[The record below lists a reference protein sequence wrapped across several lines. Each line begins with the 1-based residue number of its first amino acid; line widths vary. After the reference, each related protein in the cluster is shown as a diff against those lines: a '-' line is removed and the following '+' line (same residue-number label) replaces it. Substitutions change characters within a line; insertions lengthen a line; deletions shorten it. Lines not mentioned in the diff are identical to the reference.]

1 MVTPIYKNW
10 APSDSLSHEKFKY
23 FCCLCTP
30 MFSYVTICNTSKS
43 KSDGYSWGILH
54 GRPMEGLA
62 FRYDR
67 HEEITRYIQMR
78 DMHYHSMVMRVLPT
92 FKMFGWFCYSNA
104 IQYNLIFNMF
114 HKICVLISLVNYF
127 CLNDFLYKS
136 PPTIAA
142 IFIF

>member
-10 APSDSLSHEKFKY
+10 APLDSLSRKKFKY

-43 KSDGYSWGILH
+43 KSGGYSWGILH

-67 HEEITRYIQMR
+67 RNYKI
-78 DMHYHSMVMRVLPT
+78 
-92 FKMFGWFCYSNA
+92 YSDEGYALSFNGNA
-104 IQYNLIFNMF
+104 CFAYL
-114 HKICVLISLVNYF
+114 
-127 CLNDFLYKS
+127 
-136 PPTIAA
+136 
-142 IFIF
+142 